1 MRLLIIHGPDELARE
16 LQRKT
21 ELTSGF
27 KLLVAGRSNPLREN
41 VGNAI
46 FQYLPCRCKFDLA
59 SIRQLRST
67 ILRFSPDVVHAFEPR
82 SLAQTVLATMGMRRK
97 PKIVSFY
104 GITRPPSW
112 RDPSN
117 WFTYLSP
124 YVALHACE
132 SNAVKTALQEAGVR
146 ENRCHV
152 IYNCVSVPDP
162 TLSREEIRRKL
173 NVPFDA
179 FVVGTV
185 ATIRPVKGI
194 DILLRAMMDCAGIP
208 NLYAVMVGNLEDPE
222 VERLRTD
229 ERIRDR
235 VRWLGYVPNG
245 SSLMPAM
252 DLFVMPS
259 RKEGLCRALLEA
271 MGQCVCPVVSDAGG
285 MKEIVRDKIDGVVF
299 PSEDHQALASAI
311 QDLRDSP
318 ELVVTYGKSAY
329 DRVNTMCSPVVVRER
344 VMRLYEMALSA

>member
-16 LQRKT
+16 LQRT
-21 ELTSGF
+21 AEQNSSF
-27 KLLVAGRSNPLREN
+27 KLLVAGRTNPLSDN
-41 VGNAI
+41 VGNAV
-46 FQYLPCRCKFDLA
+46 FQFLPCRCKFDLPT
-59 SIRQLRST
+59 IRQLRNA
-67 ILRFSPDVVHAFEPR
+67 IHEFSPDVVHAFEPR

-117 WFTYLSP
+117 WFTYLSR

-132 SNAVKTALQEAGVR
+132 SDAVKAALLEAGIR
-146 ENRCHV
+146 ENLCHV

-173 NVPFDA
+173 NVPVDA

-194 DILLRAMMDCAGIP
+194 DILLRAMMECNGIP

-222 VERLRTD
+222 VERLRKD

-235 VRWLGYVPNG
+235 VRWLGYVQNG
-245 SSLMPAM
+245 SSFMPAM

-271 MGQCVCPVVSDAGG
+271 MGQVVCPVVSDAGG

-318 ELVVTYGKSAY
+318 ELVAMYGKSAH
-329 DRVNTMCSPVVVRER
+329 DRVNTMCAPSVVRER
-344 VMRLYEMALSA
+344 VIRLYEMALSA